1 MDFEFEL
8 YKGKKYSDLL
18 EDIVKNHKSKQTQI
32 KALVGQLVDMVS
44 EPGDAVIVVPLIK
57 GYLDSDIKNDEALVK
72 VAQIA
77 SKAAMPAAGDG
88 GFNEK
93 DLELLF
99 GDIQKSVMPL
109 PDSETKTLL
118 DIIDTK
124 GEPNILGDT
133 TERDR
138 ELPKIQE

>member
-18 EDIVKNHKSKQTQI
+18 EDIVK
-32 KALVGQLVDMVS
+32 
-44 EPGDAVIVVPLIK
+44 
-57 GYLDSDIKNDEALVK
+57 

-77 SKAAMPAAGDG
+77 SKAAMPAAGDS

-109 PDSETKTLL
+109 PEAEIKEL
-118 DIIDTK
+118 
-124 GEPNILGDT
+124 PNI
-133 TERDR
+133 E
-138 ELPKIQE
+138 K

>member
-1 MDFEFEL
+1 MDLEFEL

-18 EDIVKNHKSKQTQI
+18 EDIVKNHKAKQTQI

-44 EPGDAVIVVPLIK
+44 EPGDAVIIVPLIK

-77 SKAAMPAAGDG
+77 SKAAMPTSGEG
-88 GFNEK
+88 GLNDK

-99 GDIQKSVMPL
+99 SDIQKSTVPL
-109 PDSETKTLL
+109 LDSEIKEL
-118 DIIDTK
+118 
-124 GEPNILGDT
+124 PNI
-133 TERDR
+133 E
-138 ELPKIQE
+138 K

>member
-1 MDFEFEL
+1 MDFDFEL

-18 EDIVKNHKSKQTQI
+18 QDIVKNHKSKQTQI
-32 KALVGQLVDMVS
+32 KALVDQLVDMVQ

-77 SKAAMPAAGDG
+77 QKAATPAAGSG
-88 GFNEK
+88 NGFDEK

-99 GDIQKSVMPL
+99 SDIQKSTMPL
-109 PDSETKTLL
+109 AEQEIKEL
-118 DIIDTK
+118 
-124 GEPNILGDT
+124 PNI
-133 TERDR
+133 E
-138 ELPKIQE
+138 K

>member
-1 MDFEFEL
+1 MDFDFEL

-18 EDIVKNHKSKQTQI
+18 QDIVKNHKSKQTQI
-32 KALVGQLVDMVS
+32 KALVDQLVDMVS

-77 SKAAMPAAGDG
+77 QKAATPAAGAGG
-88 GFNEK
+88 GFDEK

-99 GDIQKSVMPL
+99 SDIQKSTMPL
-109 PDSETKTLL
+109 AEQEVKEL
-118 DIIDTK
+118 
-124 GEPNILGDT
+124 PNI
-133 TERDR
+133 E
-138 ELPKIQE
+138 K